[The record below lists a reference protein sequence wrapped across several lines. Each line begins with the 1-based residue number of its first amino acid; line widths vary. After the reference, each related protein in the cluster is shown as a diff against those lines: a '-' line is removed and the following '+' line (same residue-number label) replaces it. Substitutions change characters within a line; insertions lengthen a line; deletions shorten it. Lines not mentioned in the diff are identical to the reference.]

1 MLYQVTDICSLRQN
15 LVLSRCFRCMVSLFD
30 RMMRVF
36 MDNNGGYIGLDDK
49 AIEGKVTELVKGKS

>member
-1 MLYQVTDICSLRQN
+1 
-15 LVLSRCFRCMVSLFD
+15 MVSLLD

-36 MDNNGGYIGLDDK
+36 MDINGGYIGLDDK